1 MKIKNISTLVLLLS
15 CLLIKISCSP
25 PECQSPPPVLRFLIV
40 DKNEKSLI
48 SNINKDS
55 LKFTFKELNG
65 KTQTLSDLTINV
77 NDSTAIEPFNHIIET
92 YELVTKSNQLQD
104 SLFFVELNGKIL
116 GKIQLKTFRND
127 EKCQGWLTASE
138 VLFNGKKPTFVGNKS
153 LHILKAD

>member
-1 MKIKNISTLVLLLS
+1 MKIRNIIICVILS
-15 CLLIKISCSP
+15 VCHLIQISCRP
-25 PECQSPPPVLRFLIV
+25 MECQSPPPVLRFLIV
-40 DKNEKSLI
+40 DKNDKSLI
-48 SNINKDS
+48 SKINKDS

-65 KTQTLSDLTINV
+65 KTQTLSDLRIYV

-104 SLFFVELNGKIL
+104 SLFFIELNGKVL

-138 VLFNGKKPTFVGNKS
+138 VSFNGKKPTFVGNKS
-153 LHILKAD
+153 LHILKVD